1 MTTLAY
7 TSLED
12 IPKVRAFTPYLR
24 ACGNKQTIPL
34 QIHERARQAF
44 LSGKTKSIPFR
55 KAQIAQVGYLIKD
68 NEQRIKDAL
77 KLDLCRPEF
86 ETEL

>member
-1 MTTLAY
+1 MT
-7 TSLED
+7 
-12 IPKVRAFTPYLR
+12 
-24 ACGNKQTIPL
+24 NKRKSVTISS
-34 QIHERARQAF
+34 QIRERARQAF